1 MERTTRLATE
11 FVDVNFK
18 VYDCNTG
25 ICVDEFNMQC
35 EFPKGWG
42 FSQRWWKLHSYCE
55 YLHRKFPTR
64 EFRYKIQLPA

>member
-25 ICVDEFNMQC
+25 NCVDEFNMQC

-42 FSQRWWKLHSYCE
+42 VLTEMVETSQL
-55 YLHRKFPTR
+55 L
-64 EFRYKIQLPA
+64 